1 MPAVA
6 ACFQAARQLPPGVG
20 VLTLSHPR
28 AAPAW
33 RPVPQDR
40 RPSLEVVAPDHPQRG
55 EVEAFIQSVYAAR
68 YRAQVRAFMPAL
80 VALRDADGEL
90 VAAAGYRCAA
100 EQPLFLERYLAGP
113 VECQLPPQHG
123 APPARRAIAEVGHLA
138 SARAGQGRRLILQL
152 GPHLAAQGFDWVV
165 STTTEEL
172 RHLFARLGIVPLVLG
187 VGDPALLGAEAAAWG
202 SYYEHRPLVLA
213 GRIAPALQV
222 LARQVSGT

>member
-1 MPAVA
+1 M
-6 ACFQAARQLPPGVG
+6 
-20 VLTLSHPR
+20 LSLFPPR

-33 RPVPQDR
+33 HPVPPER
-40 RPSLEVVAPDHPQRG
+40 RPGLDVVAPDHPQRG
-55 EVEAFIQSVYAAR
+55 EVEAYIQSVYAAR
-68 YRAQVRAFMPAL
+68 YGAQVRSFMPAL
-80 VALRDADGEL
+80 VALRDAEGEL

-113 VECQLPPQHG
+113 VEGLLPPQHG
-123 APPARRAIAEVGHLA
+123 APPARHSIAEVGHLA

-172 RHLFARLGIVPLVLG
+172 RHLFARLGIAPQVLG

-222 LARQVSGT
+222 LARQVSGR

>member
-1 MPAVA
+1 
-6 ACFQAARQLPPGVG
+6 
-20 VLTLSHPR
+20 VLSLSHPR
-28 AAPAW
+28 APAAW
-33 RPVPQDR
+33 RPAARDR
-40 RPSLEVVAPDHPQRG
+40 RPGLAVVPADHAQRG
-55 EVEAFIQSVYAAR
+55 EVEAFIQAVYAAR
-68 YRAQVRAFMPAL
+68 YGAHVPGFMPTL

-90 VAAAGYRCAA
+90 VAAAGYRCAGD
-100 EQPLFLERYLAGP
+100 EPLFLERYLGGP
-113 VECQLPPQHG
+113 VERQLPPERG
-123 APPARRAIAEVGHLA
+123 STPTARRDIAEVGHLA

-172 RHLFARLGIVPLVLG
+172 RHLFSRLGIEPLVLG

-213 GRIAPALQV
+213 GRIAPALRV